1 MGHLTSEA
9 FSLALASSDKW
20 SSKLDS
26 GRGIEVSEDAPPCFA
41 PLLIYWRSMD
51 GLRRSSVRLTPYQA
65 EWKKLYEK
73 EATQLRTFF
82 GEKLLCVEHVGS
94 TAVDGMEAKP
104 IIDMMAAVE
113 DLEEAHSLV
122 PAWKGLATSIEGMAV
137 WKIGFS

>member
-1 MGHLTSEA
+1 
-9 FSLALASSDKW
+9 
-20 SSKLDS
+20 
-26 GRGIEVSEDAPPCFA
+26 
-41 PLLIYWRSMD
+41 MD